1 MSSYIQTEIIMHL
14 KKGAVLEGGKY
25 TIEKLLGQGG
35 FGITYLAIQSGLN
48 RKVAIKEFFMKDLC
62 NRDAETSHVSV
73 PSVGSRE
80 LVERF
85 KSKFMKEAQMISE
98 YRHPNIVNIYD
109 VFEENGTAYYVMEY
123 HDGGSLSSLDL
134 PLSVDEA
141 SGYIR
146 QIASALSVL
155 HENKTMHLDIKPSNV
170 LLDKK
175 GNAVLIDFG
184 VSKHYDQAGHQTS
197 STPVG
202 ISHGYAP
209 GEQYQQNVLSF
220 SPATDI
226 YALGAT
232 FYKLLTGLTPPHQSE
247 VNENGLPPFPSFVP
261 YGIISLIRKSMQ
273 SKRKDRPQSIEEFLG
288 LLDAALAVPV
298 PAEDPDESTE
308 IEIVEAVAVDDSE
321 PVPTPSHESRQS
333 PKKPS
338 RKWLWWLL
346 ALLVAITC
354 AAAVLFMGND
364 DKSAVS
370 SENSVEHPT
379 SPLHELDKEK
389 YDSLLT
395 AASKLPLNDLASYD
409 EAIGLYEQAKEY
421 EVRYG
426 NTEYMSL
433 FSRDSQQKIA
443 DLKDARGQLKA
454 SMSEADQAN
463 SDARAYAYLMEM
475 GAEYEEKDEYLEQ
488 AREKYSEAEKIEEN
502 WSKTKYSD
510 MFVQKA
516 ASAVERVEKKILEL
530 EERDTKF
537 NNDQKD
543 YTKKIREANSKSRND
558 ESSLKAAKKLYEDAA
573 KYEKKYENTE
583 YASSFNAGTATLA
596 KNMQSLIDNL
606 NTKTTPAPSVQTKNS
621 SDIYYS
627 NGVLYVKGIEYPMV
641 YVSGDTFQMGSTD
654 SDAYNNEKNV
664 HSVTLNSYRIGKYE
678 VTQKLWEAVMGS
690 NPSYF
695 KGPKRPVENVSWK
708 DCDDFI
714 KELDSLT
721 GQNFR
726 LPTEAE
732 WEYAARGGKNKN
744 SYKYSGSNDL
754 ADVAWYGDNSSS
766 ETHDVGQKSPNS
778 LGLYDM
784 SGNVWEWCYDWYGA
798 YPSSSQINPKGPSS
812 GSYRVLRGGCWNGDA
827 RYCRV
832 SIRNFNTP
840 SNRSSSYGFRLC
852 L

>member
-1 MSSYIQTEIIMHL
+1 MQL
-14 KKGAVLEGGKY
+14 KNGAVLEGGKY
-25 TIEKLLGQGG
+25 RIEKLLGQGG
-35 FGITYLAIQSGLN
+35 FGITYMAIQSGLN

-170 LLDKK
+170 LLDKS
-175 GNAVLIDFG
+175 GNAILIDFG

-220 SPATDI
+220 SPTTDI

-232 FYKLLTGLTPPHQSE
+232 FYKLLTGLTPPHQNE
-247 VNENGLPPFPSFVP
+247 VAENGLPVFPSSVP
-261 YGIISLIRKSMQ
+261 ASVASVIDKAMQ
-273 SKRKDRPQSIEEFLG
+273 PRRKDRPQSIEEFLG

-333 PKKPS
+333 PKKSS

-426 NTEYMSL
+426 KTEYMSL

-488 AREKYSEAEKIEEN
+488 AREKYSEAETIEEN

-583 YASSFNAGTATLA
+583 YASSFNAGAATLA

-678 VTQKLWEAVMGS
+678 VTQELWEAVMGS

-798 YPSSSQINPKGPSS
+798 YPSSSQINPSGPSS
-812 GSYRVLRGGCWNGDA
+812 GSYRVLRGGCWYFNA
-827 RYCRV
+827 RFCRV
-832 SIRNFNTP
+832 SYRGCYTP
-840 SNRSSSYGFRLC
+840 SYRNSNGGFRLC

>member
-583 YASSFNAGTATLA
+583 YASSFNAGAATLA

-812 GSYRVLRGGCWNGDA
+812 GSSRVLRGGSWYGYA
-827 RYCRV
+827 GGCRV
-832 SIRNFNTP
+832 SYRNFSTP
-840 SNRSSSYGFRLC
+840 SDRGSNVGFRLC

>member
-1 MSSYIQTEIIMHL
+1 MHL
-14 KKGAVLEGGKY
+14 KNGAVLKRGEY
-25 TIEKLLGQGG
+25 RIEKLLGQGG
-35 FGITYLAIQSGLN
+35 FGITYMAIQSGLN
-48 RKVAIKEFFMKDLC
+48 RKVAIKEFFMKEHC
-62 NRDAETSHVSV
+62 NRDADTSRVSV
-73 PSVGSRE
+73 PSIGSRE

-85 KSKFMKEAQMISE
+85 KAKFIKEAQMISE
-98 YRHPNIVNIYD
+98 YRHPNIVNIHD

-146 QIASALSVL
+146 QIASALSYL
-155 HENKTMHLDIKPSNV
+155 HKRNTMHLDVKPSNI
-170 LLDKK
+170 LLDES

-184 VSKHYDQAGHQTS
+184 VSKHYDAEDGSQTS

-202 ISHGYAP
+202 LSRGYAP
-209 GEQYQQNVLSF
+209 LEQGKAGGVSQFTPS
-220 SPATDI
+220 TDI
-226 YALGAT
+226 YSLGAT
-232 FYKLLTGLTPPHQSE
+232 FFKLITGHTPPE
-247 VNENGLPPFPSFVP
+247 ADDVYEDGLPPFPSSVP
-261 YGIISLIRKSMQ
+261 SEIASVIDKSMQ
-273 SKRKDRPQSIEEFLG
+273 PRRKDRPQSIEEFLG

-321 PVPTPSHESRQS
+321 PVPTPSHESLQS

-346 ALLVAITC
+346 AVLVLVGVCMFALVGNMTEGAKTTSVSTVDPAC
-354 AAAVLFMGND
+354 STAVVAPPVVVPPYQSSVVSVPADLQSDVD
-364 DKSAVS
+364 D
-370 SENSVEHPT
+370 
-379 SPLHELDKEK
+379 
-389 YDSLLT
+389 Y
-395 AASKLPLNDLASYD
+395 
-409 EAIGLYEQAKEY
+409 
-421 EVRYG
+421 R
-426 NTEYMSL
+426 EYMRTGSKYE
-433 FSRDSQQKIA
+433 RH
-443 DLKDARGQLKA
+443 DARL
-454 SMSEADQAN
+454 SEVLSQYN
-463 SDARAYAYLMEM
+463 SALRL
-475 GAEYEEKDEYLEQ
+475 EK
-488 AREKYSEAEKIEEN
+488 K
-502 WSKTKYSD
+502 WSNTKYSD
-510 MFVQKA
+510 KFDQNA
-516 ASAVERVEKKILEL
+516 ASAVERVENKMQEL
-530 EERDTKF
+530 QEREQQF
-537 NNDQKD
+537 NKD
-543 YTKKIREANSKSRND
+543 NQAYTNIISEANGKSRND
-558 ESSLKAAKKLYEDAA
+558 ESSLKAAKKLYEEAA

-583 YASSFNAGTATLA
+583 YASSFNAGAATLA

-784 SGNVWEWCYDWYGA
+784 SGNVWEWCYDLYGD
-798 YPSSSQINPKGPSS
+798 YPSGHQSNPKGPDS
-812 GSYRVLRGGCWNGDA
+812 GSRRVIRGGSWNDSA
-827 RYCRV
+827 RQCRV
-832 SIRNFNTP
+832 SYRYGSTP
-840 SNRSSSYGFRLC
+840 SYRSSSVGFRLC

>member
-1 MSSYIQTEIIMHL
+1 MHL
-14 KKGAVLEGGKY
+14 KNGAVLKRGEY
-25 TIEKLLGQGG
+25 RIEKLLGQGG
-35 FGITYLAIQSGLN
+35 FGITYMAIQSGLN
-48 RKVAIKEFFMKDLC
+48 RKVAIKEFFMKEHC
-62 NRDAETSHVSV
+62 NRDADTSRVSV
-73 PSVGSRE
+73 PSIGSRE

-85 KSKFMKEAQMISE
+85 KAKFIKEAQMISE
-98 YRHPNIVNIYD
+98 YRHPNIVNIHD

-146 QIASALSVL
+146 QIASALSYL
-155 HENKTMHLDIKPSNV
+155 HKRNTMHLDVKPSNI
-170 LLDKK
+170 LLDES

-184 VSKHYDQAGHQTS
+184 VSKHYDAEDGSQTS

-202 ISHGYAP
+202 LSRGYAP
-209 GEQYQQNVLSF
+209 LEQGKAGGVSQFTPS
-220 SPATDI
+220 TDI
-226 YALGAT
+226 YSLGAT
-232 FYKLLTGLTPPHQSE
+232 FFKLITGHTPPE
-247 VNENGLPPFPSFVP
+247 ADDVYEDGLPPFPSSVP
-261 YGIISLIRKSMQ
+261 SEIASVIDKSMQ
-273 SKRKDRPQSIEEFLG
+273 PRRKDRPQSIEEFLG

-321 PVPTPSHESRQS
+321 PVPTPSHESLQS

-346 ALLVAITC
+346 AVLVLVGVCMFALVGNMTEGAKTTSVSTVDPAC
-354 AAAVLFMGND
+354 STAVVAPPVVVPPYQSSVVSVPADLQSDVD
-364 DKSAVS
+364 D
-370 SENSVEHPT
+370 
-379 SPLHELDKEK
+379 
-389 YDSLLT
+389 Y
-395 AASKLPLNDLASYD
+395 
-409 EAIGLYEQAKEY
+409 
-421 EVRYG
+421 R
-426 NTEYMSL
+426 EYMRTGSKYE
-433 FSRDSQQKIA
+433 RH
-443 DLKDARGQLKA
+443 DARL
-454 SMSEADQAN
+454 SEVLSQYN
-463 SDARAYAYLMEM
+463 SALRL
-475 GAEYEEKDEYLEQ
+475 EK
-488 AREKYSEAEKIEEN
+488 K
-502 WSKTKYSD
+502 WSNTKYSD
-510 MFVQKA
+510 KFDQNA
-516 ASAVERVEKKILEL
+516 ASAVERVENKMQEL
-530 EERDTKF
+530 QEREQQF
-537 NNDQKD
+537 NKD
-543 YTKKIREANSKSRND
+543 NQAYTNIISEANGKSRND
-558 ESSLKAAKKLYEDAA
+558 ESSLKAAKKLYEEAA

-784 SGNVWEWCYDWYGA
+784 SGNVWEWCYDLYGD
-798 YPSSSQINPKGPSS
+798 YPSGHQSNPKGPDS
-812 GSYRVLRGGCWNGDA
+812 GSRRVIRGGSWNDSA
-827 RYCRV
+827 RQCRV
-832 SIRNFNTP
+832 SYRYGSTP
-840 SNRSSSYGFRLC
+840 SYRSSSVGFRLC

>member
-1 MSSYIQTEIIMHL
+1 MHL
-14 KKGAVLEGGKY
+14 KNGAVLKRGEY
-25 TIEKLLGQGG
+25 RIEKLLGQGG
-35 FGITYLAIQSGLN
+35 FGITYMAIQSGLN
-48 RKVAIKEFFMKDLC
+48 RKVAIKEFFMKEHC
-62 NRDAETSHVSV
+62 NRDADTSRVSV
-73 PSVGSRE
+73 PSIGSRE

-85 KSKFMKEAQMISE
+85 KAKFIKEAQMISE
-98 YRHPNIVNIYD
+98 YRHPNIVNIHD

-146 QIASALSVL
+146 QIASALSYL
-155 HENKTMHLDIKPSNV
+155 HKRNTMHLDVKPSNI
-170 LLDKK
+170 LLDES

-184 VSKHYDQAGHQTS
+184 VSKHYDAEDGSQTS

-202 ISHGYAP
+202 LSRGYAP
-209 GEQYQQNVLSF
+209 LEQGKAGGVSQFTPS
-220 SPATDI
+220 TDI
-226 YALGAT
+226 YSLGAT
-232 FYKLLTGLTPPHQSE
+232 FFKLITGHTPPE
-247 VNENGLPPFPSFVP
+247 ADDVYEDGLPPFPSSVP
-261 YGIISLIRKSMQ
+261 SEIASVIDKSMQ
-273 SKRKDRPQSIEEFLG
+273 PRRKDRPQSIEEFLG

-321 PVPTPSHESRQS
+321 PVPTPSHESLQS

-346 ALLVAITC
+346 AVLVLVGVCMFALVGNMTEGAKTTSVSTVDPAC
-354 AAAVLFMGND
+354 STAVVAPPVVVPPYQSSVVSVPADLQSDVD
-364 DKSAVS
+364 D
-370 SENSVEHPT
+370 
-379 SPLHELDKEK
+379 
-389 YDSLLT
+389 Y
-395 AASKLPLNDLASYD
+395 
-409 EAIGLYEQAKEY
+409 
-421 EVRYG
+421 R
-426 NTEYMSL
+426 EYMRTGSKYE
-433 FSRDSQQKIA
+433 RH
-443 DLKDARGQLKA
+443 DARL
-454 SMSEADQAN
+454 SEVLSQYN
-463 SDARAYAYLMEM
+463 SALRL
-475 GAEYEEKDEYLEQ
+475 EK
-488 AREKYSEAEKIEEN
+488 K
-502 WSKTKYSD
+502 WSNTKYSD
-510 MFVQKA
+510 KFDQNA
-516 ASAVERVEKKILEL
+516 ASAVERVENKMQEL
-530 EERDTKF
+530 QEREQQF
-537 NNDQKD
+537 NKD
-543 YTKKIREANSKSRND
+543 NQAYTNIISEANGKSRND
-558 ESSLKAAKKLYEDAA
+558 ESSLKAAKKLYEEAA

-654 SDAYNNEKNV
+654 SDAYNEERNV
-664 HSVTLNSYRIGKYE
+664 HSVTLSSYRLGQFE
-678 VTQKLWEAVMGS
+678 LTQELWEAVMGS

-714 KELDSLT
+714 KELNRLT

-732 WEYAARGGKNKN
+732 WEYAARGGKNKD
-744 SYKYSGSNDL
+744 SYKYSGRRDI
-754 ADVAWYGDNSSS
+754 ADVAWYREISSS
-766 ETHDVGQKSPNS
+766 KTHDVGQKSPNS

-784 SGNVWEWCYDWYGA
+784 SGNVWEWCYDLYGD
-798 YPSSSQINPKGPSS
+798 YPSGHQSNPKGPDS
-812 GSYRVLRGGCWNGDA
+812 GSRRVIRGGSWNDSA
-827 RYCRV
+827 RQCRV
-832 SIRNFNTP
+832 SYRYGSTP
-840 SNRSSSYGFRLC
+840 SYRSSSVGFRLC